1 LTDPAG
7 RSPGPGR
14 SRRARRGGRLIVV
27 AAVGVLA
34 VVAGGILAWR
44 ADRLPSLGSLFAQA
58 ATPTPTIVLPSR
70 ASGFLVDR
78 TELERRAALAANGTE
93 PYRTAVDDLMAWAE
107 RRVDDRPRPAERLK
121 IAGTEGPFV
130 DDTAAAYGLALAWIV
145 SGESRFA
152 EASADTIRAWVGT
165 TTATADTCP
174 DDGACQTS
182 LIIGRTAP
190 GFVFAADLLHGSSA
204 FDADAERAFR
214 AWIRDLILP
223 TASRLDNNWGD
234 AGTFMRI
241 AVTDYL
247 GDGNGYEAAL
257 DEWRHLL
264 DLVAADGHIPLE
276 VARGGS
282 GLGYTQ
288 EALDYKVASAVI
300 ADRRGVD
307 LWSHQGA
314 AGGSLKKAVDYL
326 ARYMEDDTEW
336 PWATDVRRRGPSPMW
351 ELAYARWE
359 EPAYIPLVLER
370 RPFGEVGHSAVRWTT
385 LTNGIPLD
393 EQ

>member
-1 LTDPAG
+1 
-7 RSPGPGR
+7 
-14 SRRARRGGRLIVV
+14 
-27 AAVGVLA
+27 
-34 VVAGGILAWR
+34 
-44 ADRLPSLGSLFAQA
+44 
-58 ATPTPTIVLPSR
+58 
-70 ASGFLVDR
+70 
-78 TELERRAALAANGTE
+78 
-93 PYRTAVDDLMAWAE
+93 
-107 RRVDDRPRPAERLK
+107 
-121 IAGTEGPFV
+121 
-130 DDTAAAYGLALAWIV
+130 
-145 SGESRFA
+145 
-152 EASADTIRAWVGT
+152 
-165 TTATADTCP
+165 
-174 DDGACQTS
+174 
-182 LIIGRTAP
+182 
-190 GFVFAADLLHGSSA
+190 
-204 FDADAERAFR
+204 
-214 AWIRDLILP
+214 
-223 TASRLDNNWGD
+223 
-234 AGTFMRI
+234 MRI

-326 ARYMEDDTEW
+326 ARYMEDDADW

-359 EPAYIPLVLER
+359 EPAYIPLLLER